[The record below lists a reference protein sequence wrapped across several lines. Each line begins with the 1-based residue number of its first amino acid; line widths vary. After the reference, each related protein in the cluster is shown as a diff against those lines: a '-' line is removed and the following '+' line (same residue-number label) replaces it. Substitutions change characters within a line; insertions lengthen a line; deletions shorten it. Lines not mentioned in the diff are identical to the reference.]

1 MPGKP
6 LREQRMSNKTW
17 NFGIVGAGLIADFHA
32 RAIGELPNARL
43 AGFFDSAAGKAR
55 QLADKHRTRAY
66 ESLETMLADSGID
79 IVTIATPS
87 GAHAEPVIAA
97 ARAGKHVLC
106 EKPMEITLERIDE
119 MIAAH
124 WEAGTTLGGIFQNRF
139 NPAMVPL
146 RQAVAEGRFGRITYA
161 AVFVPWWR
169 NDEYYAGSWRGT
181 LAMDGGGA
189 LMNQSIHMID
199 MLLDIAG
206 PVRRVSAF
214 TATLAHKIEAED
226 TAAAV
231 LEFAN
236 GALGQI
242 YGTTAS
248 WPGRFKQFEMTGTR
262 GTVVYVEDTFTEWR
276 FADERAEDAEVRSR
290 FGKVQSG
297 GGGVA
302 DPAAIGHQ
310 NHARNFAAFLEAL
323 EADRP
328 FEIDATPAREAVE
341 LILAIYQSA
350 RKGKTVTL
358 EIED

>member
-1 MPGKP
+1 
-6 LREQRMSNKTW
+6 MSKRIW

-32 RAIGELPNARL
+32 RAICDLPNARL
-43 AGFFDSAAGKAR
+43 IGFCDHAPEKTG
-55 QLADKHRTRAY
+55 QLAAEYGAKAY
-66 ESLETMLADSGID
+66 GSMEAMLADPGID

-87 GAHAEPVIAA
+87 GAHAGPAIAA

-119 MIAAH
+119 MVEAH
-124 WEAGTTLGGIFQNRF
+124 HRAGTTLGGIFQNRF

-169 NDEYYAGSWRGT
+169 SDEYYAGSWRGT

-214 TATLAHKIEAED
+214 TATLAHTIEAED
-226 TAAAV
+226 TAVAV

-262 GTVVYVEDTFTEWR
+262 GTVVYVEDCFTEWR
-276 FADERAEDAEVRSR
+276 FADERSEDTEIRSR
-290 FGKVQSG
+290 FGKSQSA

-323 EADRP
+323 EEDRP
-328 FEIDATPAREAVE
+328 FEIDALQTRKSVE
-341 LILAIYQSA
+341 LILVIYQSA
-350 RKGKTVTL
+350 KEGKTITL
-358 EIED
+358 E

>member
-1 MPGKP
+1 
-6 LREQRMSNKTW
+6 MSKRIW

-32 RAIGELPNARL
+32 RAIRELPNARL
-43 AGFFDSAAGKAR
+43 AGFFDSTGQKAQ
-55 QLADKHRTRAY
+55 QLATKLGAKAFD
-66 ESLETMLADSGID
+66 SLEAMLADPSID

-87 GAHAEPVIAA
+87 GAHAEPAIAA

-106 EKPMEITLERIDE
+106 EKPLEITLGRIDD

-124 WEAGTTLGGIFQNRF
+124 RTAGTTLGGIFQNRF

-146 RQAVAEGRFGRITYA
+146 RQAVAEERFGRITYA
-161 AVFVPWWR
+161 GVFVPWWR
-169 NDEYYAGSWRGT
+169 NDEYYTGSWHGT

-214 TATLAHKIEAED
+214 AGTLGHTIEAED
-226 TAAAV
+226 TAVAIV
-231 LEFAN
+231 EFAN
-236 GALGQI
+236 DAMGQI

-248 WPGRFKQFEMTGTR
+248 WPGRFKQFEMTGTH
-262 GTVVYVEDTFTEWR
+262 GTVVYVEDCFTEWR
-276 FADERAEDAEVRSR
+276 FVDERAEDAVIRAK
-290 FGKVQSG
+290 FGQVQSC

-302 DPAAIGHQ
+302 NPAAIGHH
-310 NHARNFAAFLEAL
+310 NHARNFAAFVEAI
-323 EADRP
+323 EAGRP
-328 FEIDATPAREAVE
+328 FEIDASQARKAVE

-350 RKGKTVTL
+350 QKGKIISL
-358 EIED
+358 

>member
-1 MPGKP
+1 
-6 LREQRMSNKTW
+6 MSKRIW

-43 AGFFDSAAGKAR
+43 AGLFDNTPEKAR
-55 QLADKHRTRAY
+55 QLAEKHRAKAY
-66 ESLETMLADSGID
+66 DSLDTMLADPGID

-87 GAHAEPVIAA
+87 GAHAGPAIAA

-106 EKPMEITLERIDE
+106 EKPMEISLSRIDE

-169 NDEYYAGSWRGT
+169 SDEYYAGSWRGT

-214 TATLAHKIEAED
+214 TATLAHGIEAED
-226 TAAAV
+226 TAVAA

-248 WPGRFKQFEMTGTR
+248 WPGRFKQFEMAGTH

-276 FADERAEDAEVRSR
+276 FADERPEDAEIRSR
-290 FGKVQSG
+290 FGKSQSG

-323 EADRP
+323 DAGEP
-328 FEIDATPAREAVE
+328 FEIGATPAREAVE
-341 LILAIYQSA
+341 LILAIYRSA
-350 RKGKTVTL
+350 REGKTITFG
-358 EIED
+358 

>member
-1 MPGKP
+1 
-6 LREQRMSNKTW
+6 MSKKTW

-32 RAIGELPNARL
+32 RAIRELPNARL
-43 AGFFDSAAGKAR
+43 SGFFDSVTDKAR
-55 QLADKHRTRAY
+55 QLAERYGVRAY
-66 ESLETMLADSGID
+66 ESLDALLADEGVH

-87 GAHAEPVIAA
+87 GAHGKPVVAA

-106 EKPMEITLERIDE
+106 EKPLEITLARIDE

-124 WEAGTTLGGIFQNRF
+124 RAAGTMLGGVFQNRF

-146 RQAVAEGRFGRITYA
+146 RQAVADGRFGRITYA

-169 NDEYYAGSWRGT
+169 SDEYYAGSWRGT

-189 LMNQSIHMID
+189 MMNQSIHMID
-199 MLLDIAG
+199 MLLDVAG

-214 TATLAHKIEAED
+214 TATLAHAIEAED
-226 TAAAV
+226 TAVAS

-236 GALGQI
+236 GALGHI

-248 WPGRFKQFEMTGTR
+248 WPGRFKQFEMTGSR
-262 GTVVYVEDTFTEWR
+262 GTVVYVEDSLTIWQ
-276 FADERAEDAEVRSR
+276 FAEPRPEDEGIRSR
-290 FGKVQSG
+290 FGQVPSA

-310 NHARNFAAFLEAL
+310 NHARNFAAFVEAL

-328 FEIDATPAREAVE
+328 FEIDATQARKSVE
-341 LILAIYQSA
+341 LILAIYRSA
-350 RKGKTVTL
+350 REGKTVEL
-358 EIED
+358 ES

>member
-1 MPGKP
+1 
-6 LREQRMSNKTW
+6 MSKRIW

-43 AGFFDSAAGKAR
+43 VGFFDSTPDKAR
-55 QLADKHRTRAY
+55 RLADKYHVRAY
-66 ESLETMLADSGID
+66 ESLDTMLGDPGID

-87 GAHAEPVIAA
+87 GVHAEPAIAA

-106 EKPMEITLERIDE
+106 EKPMEISLSRIDK

-124 WEAGTTLGGIFQNRF
+124 WEAGTTLGGIIQNRF
-139 NPAMVPL
+139 NPAMIPL
-146 RQAVAEGRFGRITYA
+146 RQAVAECRFGRITYA

-169 NDEYYAGSWRGT
+169 SDEYYAGSWRGT
-181 LAMDGGGA
+181 LEMDGGGA

-226 TAAAV
+226 TAVAV

-248 WPGRFKQFEMTGTR
+248 WPGRFKQFEMTGTQ
-262 GTVVYVEDTFTEWR
+262 GTVVYVEDSFTEWR
-276 FADERAEDAEVRSR
+276 FTDERLEDAEIRSR

-310 NHARNFAAFLEAL
+310 NHARNFAAFLDAL
-323 EADRP
+323 EEERP

-350 RKGKTVTL
+350 REGKTVEL
-358 EIED
+358 ES